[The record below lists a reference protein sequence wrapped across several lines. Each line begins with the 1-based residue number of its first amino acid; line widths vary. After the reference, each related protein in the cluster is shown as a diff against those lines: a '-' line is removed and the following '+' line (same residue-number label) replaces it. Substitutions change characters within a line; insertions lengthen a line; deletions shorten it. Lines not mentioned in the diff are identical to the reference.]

1 MPATLGRSSNLFP
14 LANSLMIACPY
25 CGSMN
30 PEGADDCSDC
40 QHSLTDLSHPSFDTP
55 VERGLM
61 KDRIEALHPKAPLT
75 VGPQTTVSEVLN
87 QMTDASIGCVM
98 IVEGDELLG
107 IFSEFDA
114 VRKIGANAAQLGD
127 RAISSVMTSK
137 PISLEAKDKIA
148 FALHKMHVGG
158 YRHLPIMTDGKLT
171 GVISIRDI
179 LAYLSKRIGVPV

>member
-1 MPATLGRSSNLFP
+1 M
-14 LANSLMIACPY
+14 
-25 CGSMN
+25 
-30 PEGADDCSDC
+30 E
-40 QHSLTDLSHPSFDTP
+40 TP

-61 KDRIEALHPKAPLT
+61 NDRIAVLNPKVPLT
-75 VGPQTTVSEVLN
+75 VGPQATVSEVLN
-87 QMTDASIGCVM
+87 QMTSASIGCVM

-114 VRKIGANAAQLGD
+114 VRKIGVKAAQLAD
-127 RAISSVMTSK
+127 RAISSVMTPK
-137 PISLEAKDKIA
+137 PISLESKDKIA

-179 LAYLSKRIGVPV
+179 LGYLSKRLGVPV